1 MHRRKVRELKLILV
15 DDEKGI
21 VEGLKKMI
29 DRYIPECEVIG
40 TAYNGREG
48 FELIQ
53 KRQPDIVIT
62 DIRMPQ
68 AGGLEM
74 IQLLKAVDI
83 QSKFI
88 LLSGYADFE
97 YAQKGMKLGV
107 NFYINKPVEE
117 QELRDCVCQVM
128 DTIRI
133 ERSKV
138 QEMDALKLASYQ
150 RFQEDGLRDILDMGN
165 DDTEIAEELL
175 RIGCAPEEGAQFAC
189 MLIEIRSKADG
200 LRELGFDAVF
210 RQIDLVFSQYSGVYR
225 FRYTGAQIA
234 VIVMHGAALESRDM
248 GNTAQRLHEVLF
260 RQLNVSSVIGI
271 GSVQNRPG
279 GISQSFEEAR
289 NALSYQVIKG
299 AEPVISFTQIMSLTG
314 KNELVTE
321 EIIGDLEAAIDNM
334 DERESV
340 VIIHRI
346 FKIIEAEP
354 NFSPVDLQ
362 QQCLNLLL
370 LSIRK
375 ISFQQ
380 LQQNTLLSRQLLSLE
395 GISRFKTLASL
406 EQWMVEVIGGIIAF
420 MLEHRALKKKD
431 MISEIK
437 KYVTDHY
444 DESLSLAELAA
455 RFYMNPY
462 YLSQYFKQKTG
473 ETYLN
478 FLTHIRIS
486 RAKEMLEQTDMKV
499 YEICHKVGYSDA
511 QHFARMFEKWTG
523 FKPREYRKSLAE
535 G

>member
-1 MHRRKVRELKLILV
+1 MKLILV

-21 VEGLKKMI
+21 LEGLKKMI
-29 DRYIPECEVIG
+29 DRYIPECEVVG

-53 KRQPDIVIT
+53 KWQPDIVIT

-74 IQLLKAVDI
+74 IHMLKEVDI

-97 YAQKGMKLGV
+97 YARKGMQLGV

-138 QEMDALKLASYQ
+138 QEMDALKLATYQ
-150 RFQEDGLRDILDMGN
+150 RMQEDGLRDILDMGN
-165 DDTEIAEELL
+165 DHTEIAEELL
-175 RIGCAPEEGAQFAC
+175 RIGCMPELAQFAC
-189 MLIEIRSKADG
+189 ILIEIRGKADG
-200 LRELGFDAVF
+200 LKEHGFDPVF
-210 RQIDLVFSQYSGVYR
+210 RQIDLVFRQYDSVYR

-234 VIVMHGAALESRDM
+234 VIVMHGSAMESRNLI
-248 GNTAQRLHEVLF
+248 NTAQRLHEVLF
-260 RQLNVSSVIGI
+260 RQLNLSSVIGI
-271 GSVQNRPG
+271 GSIQNRPG

-299 AEPVISFTQIMSLTG
+299 AEPIISYTQIMNRTG
-314 KNELVTE
+314 KSELVTE
-321 EIIGDLEAAIDNM
+321 EMIADLEAAIDNL

-340 VIIHRI
+340 DMIHRI
-346 FKIIEAEP
+346 FREIEAEP
-354 NFSPVDLQ
+354 GFNPADLQ
-362 QQCLNLLL
+362 QQCLNILL

-375 ISFQQ
+375 VSFQQ
-380 LQQNTLLSRQLLSLE
+380 LQQNRLLSRQLLSLE

-406 EQWMVEVIGGIIAF
+406 EQWMVEVISGIIEF
-420 MLEHRALKKKD
+420 LLEQRTPKKKD

-437 KYVTDHY
+437 EYVTDHY
-444 DESLSLAELAA
+444 DESISLAELAA
-455 RFYMNPY
+455 RFYMNPF

-486 RAKEMLEQTDMKV
+486 KAKEMLEQTDLKV

-511 QHFARMFEKWTG
+511 QHFSRMFEKWTG
-523 FKPREYRKSLAE
+523 FKPRDYRKSLAKQ
-535 G
+535 

>member
-1 MHRRKVRELKLILV
+1 MKLILV

-21 VEGLKKMI
+21 LEGLKKMI
-29 DRYIPECEVIG
+29 DRYIPECEVVG

-53 KRQPDIVIT
+53 KWQPDIVIT

-68 AGGLEM
+68 VGGLEM
-74 IQLLKAVDI
+74 IQMLKEVDI

-97 YAQKGMKLGV
+97 YARKGMQLGV

-150 RFQEDGLRDILDMGN
+150 RIQEDGLRDILDMGN
-165 DDTEIAEELL
+165 DHTEIAEELQ
-175 RIGCAPEEGAQFAC
+175 RIGCMPKQGTQFTC
-189 MLIEIRSKADG
+189 ILIEIRSKADR
-200 LRELGFDAVF
+200 LKELGFDPVF
-210 RQIDLVFSQYSGVYR
+210 RQIDLVFRQYSNVYR
-225 FRYTGAQIA
+225 FRYSGAQIA
-234 VIVMHGAALESRDM
+234 VIVMHDEALESRDM
-248 GNTAQRLHEVLF
+248 VNTTQRLHEVLF

-279 GISQSFEEAR
+279 GVSQSFEEAR

-299 AEPVISFTQIMSLTG
+299 AEPIISFTQIMNLTG
-314 KNELVTE
+314 KSELVTE
-321 EIIGDLEAAIDNM
+321 EMIADLEAAIDNM

-340 VIIHRI
+340 DMIHRI
-346 FKIIEAEP
+346 FRKIEADSG
-354 NFSPVDLQ
+354 FSPADLQ
-362 QQCLNLLL
+362 LQCLNILL

-375 ISFQQ
+375 VSFQQ
-380 LQQNTLLSRQLLSLE
+380 LQQNRLLSRQLLSLE

-406 EQWMVEVIGGIIAF
+406 EQWMVEVIGGIIGF
-420 MLEHRALKKKD
+420 LLEQRTPKKKD

-437 KYVTDHY
+437 EYVTDHY
-444 DESLSLAELAA
+444 DEPISLAELAA

-486 RAKEMLEQTDMKV
+486 KAKELLEQTDMKV

-523 FKPREYRKSLAE
+523 FKPREYRKSLAKQ
-535 G
+535 

>member
-1 MHRRKVRELKLILV
+1 MKLILV

-21 VEGLKKMI
+21 LEGLKKMV
-29 DRYIPECEVIG
+29 DRYIPECEVVG
-40 TAYNGREG
+40 TAYNGLEG

-53 KRQPDIVIT
+53 RWQPDIVIT

-68 AGGLEM
+68 AGGLDM
-74 IQLLKAVDI
+74 IQMLKTVGI

-97 YAQKGMKLGV
+97 YAQKGIKLGV

-128 DTIRI
+128 EMIRL

-138 QEMDALKLASYQ
+138 QEMDALKKATYL
-150 RFQEDGLRDILDMGN
+150 RIQEDGLRDILDMGN
-165 DDTEIAEELL
+165 DHTEIAEELL
-175 RIGCAPEEGAQFAC
+175 RIGCMPGEGAHFAC
-189 MLIEIRSKADG
+189 ILIEINSNAEG
-200 LRELGFDAVF
+200 LKELGFDSVF
-210 RQIDLVFSQYSGVYR
+210 RQIDLVFRHYGSVYR

-234 VIVMHGAALESRDM
+234 VIVIHGAALENRDM
-248 GNTAQRLHEVLF
+248 VHTTQRLHEVLF

-271 GSVQNRPG
+271 GSVQEQPR

-299 AEPVISFTQIMSLTG
+299 GEPVFSFTQIMNMTG
-314 KNELVTE
+314 KSELVTE
-321 EIIGDLEAAIDNM
+321 EMIAGLEAAIDSM

-340 VIIHRI
+340 DMIHRI
-346 FKIIEAEP
+346 FRRIEAEP
-354 NFSPVDLQ
+354 GFSPADLQ
-362 QQCLNLLL
+362 LQCLNLLL

-375 ISFQQ
+375 VSFQQ

-420 MLEHRALKKKD
+420 MLEHRTSKKRD

-437 KYVTDHY
+437 EYVTAHY
-444 DESLSLAELAA
+444 DEPISLAELAA

-462 YLSQYFKQKTG
+462 YLSQFFKQKTG

-486 RAKEMLEQTDMKV
+486 KAKELLEQTDLKI

-523 FKPREYRKSLAE
+523 FKPRDYRKSLAE
-535 G
+535 Q